1 MILEKNPKEEKIMA
15 PTPTREDIL
24 GRARDMVPVISR
36 RAKQA
41 DELRR
46 MPDETVAEFRE
57 AGFYRI
63 LQPAKFGGFEMPYG
77 MQTELAMVLGRGCA
91 SSAWDAS
98 ITACHGWLG
107 GMYAPKAQEEIW
119 GDNQDAMISTSF
131 RAAGY
136 QAQSTDGGILVS
148 GRWKFSSGV
157 RHCDWIILALDAP
170 RDDGGR
176 PESILALAPLSAC
189 TVEDTWYAS
198 GLTATGSED
207 VVVENHLV
215 PDYRVLNVMELRGQ
229 ETPGSAINAHYNYR
243 LPLHGVFSFN
253 IIGSAIGAA
262 RLALDSVVDGLSG
275 HVSVTSAS
283 VAEQPSVR
291 LRISESRA
299 ATDAAHALVM
309 RNLAEISSLGEA
321 GEIPT
326 LEQRLRYRTDN
337 GYAAK
342 LCLQAVD
349 VIYPL
354 LGARGLNTDD
364 PANRA
369 WRDVHAITNH
379 IALTWDVQ
387 GVLHGAHMLGF
398 PSPDPRI

>member
-1 MILEKNPKEEKIMA
+1 MTT
-15 PTPTREDIL
+15 PTPTREDIID
-24 GRARDMVPVISR
+24 RARKMVPVIAGR
-36 RAKQA
+36 TKRA

-46 MPDETVAEFRE
+46 MPDETVDEFRK

-63 LQPAKFGGFEMPYG
+63 LQPAKFGGFELPYG
-77 MQTELAMVLGRGCA
+77 MQTELAMELGRGCA

-98 ITACHGWLG
+98 ITACHAWLG
-107 GMYAPKAQEEIW
+107 GMFAPQAQQEIW
-119 GDNQDAMISTSF
+119 GDDQDTMISTSF
-131 RAAGY
+131 RAAGS
-136 QAQSTDGGILVS
+136 QDQVTEDGIVIS
-148 GRWKFSSGV
+148 GKWQFSSGI
-157 RHCDWIILALDAP
+157 RHCDWIILAIDVK
-170 RDDGGR
+170 RDGAAR
-176 PESILALAPLSAC
+176 PDPLLVLVPMSAC
-189 TVEDTWYAS
+189 RVEDSWFAS
-198 GLTATGSED
+198 GLTATGSND
-207 VVVENHLV
+207 VTVENHLV
-215 PDYRVLNVMELRGQ
+215 PDHRILNTMDMRGQ
-229 ETPGSAINAHYNYR
+229 ETPGSAINPHYNYR

-262 RLALDSVVDGLSG
+262 RLAVDSVVDGLSG

-291 LRISESRA
+291 LRISEARA
-299 ATDAAHALVM
+299 ATDAAYALVM
-309 RNLAEISSLGEA
+309 KNLGEIWDLGGA
-321 GEIPT
+321 GEVPNM
-326 LEQRLRYRTDN
+326 EQRLRYRTDN
-337 GYAAK
+337 GFAAK

-354 LGARGLNTDD
+354 LGARGLNADD

-387 GVLHGAHMLGF
+387 GILHSAHLLGY

>member
-1 MILEKNPKEEKIMA
+1 MTTPI
-15 PTPTREDIL
+15 PTREDIL
-24 GRARDMVPVISR
+24 NRARNMVPVI
-36 RAKQA
+36 RARTKQA

-46 MPDETVAEFRE
+46 MPDETVEDFRE

-63 LQPAKFGGFEMPYG
+63 LQPAKFGGFELPYG
-77 MQTELAMVLGRGCA
+77 MQTELAMELGRGCA

-98 ITACHGWLG
+98 ITACHAWLG
-107 GMYAPKAQEEIW
+107 GMFAPKAQEEIW
-119 GDNQDAMISTSF
+119 GDDQNSMISTSF
-131 RAAGY
+131 RGAGY
-136 QAQSTDGGILVS
+136 QAQATDDGIILS
-148 GRWKFSSGV
+148 GRWKYSSGI
-157 RHCDWIILALDAP
+157 RHCDWIILAVDVP
-170 RDDGGR
+170 RDGESR
-176 PESILALAPLSAC
+176 PDSVLALVPMSAC
-189 TVEDTWYAS
+189 RIEDSWYAS
-198 GLTATGSED
+198 GLTATGSND
-207 VVVENHLV
+207 IVVENHLA
-215 PDYRVLNVMELRGQ
+215 PNYRILNVMELRGQ
-229 ETPGSAINAHYNYR
+229 ETPGSAINPHYNYR

-262 RLALDSVVDGLSG
+262 RLTLDSVVDGLSG

-291 LRISESRA
+291 LRISEARA

-309 RNLAEISSLGEA
+309 KNLAEIWDLGGS
-321 GEIPT
+321 GEVPAM
-326 LEQRLRYRTDN
+326 EQKLRYRTDN
-337 GYAAK
+337 AFAAK

-349 VIYPL
+349 IIYPL
-354 LGARGLNTDD
+354 LGARGLNADD

-387 GVLHGAHMLGF
+387 GILHSAHMLGF